1 MSITYTWNIT
11 QLETAP
17 SENGLEHV
25 VKTIHWQ
32 YHATDGVYT
41 ADIIGRASLDPPDP
55 MAYTPYME
63 LTKEQVIIWLEAK
76 LAPEL
81 DELKIALDHKLQNI
95 ITPPIVRPSLPWV

>member
-25 VKTIHWQ
+25 VKFIHWK
-32 YHATDGVYT
+32 YHATDGAYT
-41 ADIIGRASLDPPDP
+41 TDIIGIANLDPPDP
-55 MAYTPYME
+55 MAYTPYMS

-81 DELKIALDHKLQNI
+81 DELKMALDHKLQNI